1 MFEPFYQVDMS
12 DTRQHSGVGLGL
24 AIAKR
29 YCELLGGTVKL
40 TSESG
45 VGSRFQVDIPVA
57 RPQRCRDH

>member
-1 MFEPFYQVDMS
+1 MD
-12 DTRQHSGVGLGL
+12 LGL

-40 TSESG
+40 TSKSG

-57 RPQRCRDH
+57 RAQKW